1 MNLNEFCIYI
11 AHFLCGIIK
20 CALQHFMGDFKIIK
34 ERKRT
39 IVLAIN
45 RPLGAK
51 SLH

>member
-1 MNLNEFCIYI
+1 MNLNEFGIYI

-20 CALQHFMGDFKIIK
+20 CTLQHFMGDFKIIK
-34 ERKRT
+34 ET
-39 IVLAIN
+39 DNSSIN